1 MKRLL
6 YLTVFAIA
14 LGACSNKGNGNAEP
28 SAASEEVAIGVG
40 GDDAYQPSQQFA
52 DGDFSY
58 PAAFSHEEVFVDDVP
73 ASVEVFAKDDVQLCY
88 WPLLGVWST
97 LDVFPEEGVWLSP
110 TETVASVTNRDESKG
125 IASGTT
131 QNGNVFYLK
140 QKIVSDAELDHSRV
154 LVLINPPAL
163 QDKVS
168 ALTNE
173 VANW

>member
-1 MKRLL
+1 M
-6 YLTVFAIA
+6 
-14 LGACSNKGNGNAEP
+14 
-28 SAASEEVAIGVG
+28 
-40 GDDAYQPSQQFA
+40 
-52 DGDFSY
+52 
-58 PAAFSHEEVFVDDVP
+58 DDVP

-140 QKIVSDAELDHSRV
+140 QKIVSDAELNHSRV